1 MKWTTFIFDFLLLVW
16 LFFNAWFLFLFF
28 FPLIPA
34 ELKCFKR
41 LLDLFISFSSTSAC
55 LFFLKPS
62 YPSLRYVT
70 GLYLPSMDK
79 NLSVCMGEIERKTEK
94 QNVRWDSIN
103 VKILL
108 KFKISIP
115 LKEMILN
122 PNGIITCKLTLQNFP
137 PIHYVI

>member
-1 MKWTTFIFDFLLLVW
+1 MGNFYIWLSCYLCDYFLIH
-16 LFFNAWFLFLFF
+16 F

-34 ELKCFKR
+34 ELKCFKT
-41 LLDLFISFSSTSAC
+41 LLNLFISFSSTCAC
-55 LFFLKPS
+55 LFCLQPS

-70 GLYLPSMDK
+70 GLYLPSMNR
-79 NLSVCMGEIERKTEK
+79 NLSVCIGKIERKTEK

-122 PNGIITCKLTLQNFP
+122 PNGIVTYKLTLQNFP
-137 PIHYVI
+137 PISYVI